1 MVPRPIRVSFRAFQ
15 MPLKQNIK
23 RIGAW
28 TLLPLALIAGYFII
42 LELSGNVHAVVAGQ
56 VYRSAQLSARQISGL
71 KDKYAIRSI
80 INLRGPNA
88 GKPWYDD
95 EVAAAAS
102 LGIEHV
108 DFGMSSRVLF
118 SQREAS
124 ALVAIIRA
132 APKPVLIHCQGG
144 ADRSGIASALYLRAI
159 AGSSDD
165 AAEEQLSIR
174 FGHIA
179 IPVVSAAYAMDVSWE
194 ALEPWLDG
202 LAAATPMNDIDH
214 DTAIH
219 LQAH

>member
-1 MVPRPIRVSFRAFQ
+1 MSQRA
-15 MPLKQNIK
+15 KIK
-23 RIGAW
+23 RICLCIGAAS
-28 TLLPLALIAGYFII
+28 LVIAGYFII

-56 VYRSAQLSARQISGL
+56 VYRSAQLSAQQIAGL

-102 LGIEHV
+102 LGIKHI

-118 SQREAS
+118 SQTEAS

-144 ADRSGIASALYLRAI
+144 ADRSGIASALYLRAV

-202 LAAATPMNDIDH
+202 LAAAMPMDVIHHN
-214 DTAIH
+214 TAIH
-219 LQAH
+219 PVSDQGHSTPWKP